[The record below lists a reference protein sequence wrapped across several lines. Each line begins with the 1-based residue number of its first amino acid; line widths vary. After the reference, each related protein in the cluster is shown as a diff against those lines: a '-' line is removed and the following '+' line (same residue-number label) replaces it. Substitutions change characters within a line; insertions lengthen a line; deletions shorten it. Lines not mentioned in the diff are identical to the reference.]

1 MLESSSKKRR
11 LASHLRA
18 CVLAALCALPAAAHA
33 QGTAVEPTAVRA
45 GRSSVQP
52 GDRVVVRVY
61 REPLLSDTVMVT
73 GEGQL
78 VLARIGA
85 VDASSLTIAVLADT
99 IRARYGRFLRNPA
112 VDLVVLRRISVNG
125 EVKKPGVYYVD
136 VSMTLRDVIALAEG
150 ITAEG
155 SDTRVDIVRRGQRT
169 PVPNW
174 QDDFTLASDLM
185 SGDQV
190 VVGKRP
196 WFSRNLFSLVSS
208 AAVLI
213 SVVVSLSR

>member
-1 MLESSSKKRR
+1 MDSSEK
-11 LASHLRA
+11 AWLRPTLRTS
-18 CVLAALCALPAAAHA
+18 VLVGLCALAGVAHA
-33 QGTAVEPTAVRA
+33 QSGTGEPTAVRA

-61 REPLLSDTVMVT
+61 REPLLSDTIMVT

-85 VDASSLTIAVLADT
+85 VDAATLTMSALADT

-112 VDLVVLRRISVNG
+112 VDIVVLRRISVNG

-150 ITAEG
+150 ITPDG
-155 SDTRVDIVRRGQRT
+155 DDSHVDIVRRGQRT
-169 PVPNW
+169 QIPNW
-174 QDDFTLASDLM
+174 QDDFTLASDLI
-185 SGDQV
+185 SGDQI

-208 AAVLI
+208 VAVVMSIVL
-213 SVVVSLSR
+213 SLTR